1 MSQLYAGAVASTPRA
16 GFTHRFGSALRA
28 ARLMVSRARERRILA
43 GLDARELRDIGITPY
58 EAGMEARK
66 PFWRS

>member
-1 MSQLYAGAVASTPRA
+1 MSQYYAGAVASTSRA
-16 GFTHRFGSALRA
+16 GFTHLFGFALRA